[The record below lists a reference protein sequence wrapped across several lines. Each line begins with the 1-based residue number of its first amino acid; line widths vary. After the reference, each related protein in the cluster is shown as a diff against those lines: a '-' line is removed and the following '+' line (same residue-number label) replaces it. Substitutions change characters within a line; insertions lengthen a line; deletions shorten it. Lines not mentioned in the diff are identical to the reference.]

1 MNLTSKF
8 AILMGL
14 LLVLNACVTTRS
26 EWNREHGISDQSG
39 DYDDSASSAPDDSV
53 QSEDLR
59 AKSGVTPSSTAPS
72 SSTVSSAPP
81 ATAPMTATGSTSST
95 TPSVAASGTASGAV
109 APVPALPPSG
119 GYNIEELRAQVAQL
133 TGKVEELQHQKQ
145 LDDQAHADEKKKLED
160 QVAGLEKQ
168 LQELQ
173 PQALEVPE
181 GKTAL
186 DAGKDAYFGGLYP
199 QAIQYLD
206 QYLQKNDKLDSKKAI
221 EATYIRGESYYK
233 LKQYKK
239 AIVDFSKFPER
250 YQKSPYH
257 PKALLRIAESFDAL
271 GMKDDAKAF
280 YSELVDRF
288 PKTAEG
294 KLAKK
299 RLKKK

>member
-14 LLVLNACVTTRS
+14 LLVLNACVTTRA

-39 DYDDSASSAPDDSV
+39 DYDDSSSAVPDDSV

-59 AKSGVTPSSTAPS
+59 SKSGMTSSSA
-72 SSTVSSAPP
+72 STVSSAPP
-81 ATAPMTATGSTSST
+81 ATAPVATTGSSVGTS
-95 TPSVAASGTASGAV
+95 AGTASGAV
-109 APVPALPPSG
+109 APVSVPPPSG
-119 GYNIEELRAQVAQL
+119 GYNVEELRAQVAQL
-133 TGKVEELQHQKQ
+133 TGRVEELQHQKQ
-145 LDDQAHADEKKKLED
+145 LDDQAHADEKKKLDD

-168 LQELQ
+168 LQDLQ
-173 PQALEVPE
+173 PQKLDVPQ

-186 DAGKDAYFGGLYP
+186 DAGKDAYFGGLYE

-206 QYLQKNDKLDSKKAI
+206 QYLQKNDQLDSKKAI
-221 EATYIRGESYYK
+221 EATYIRAESYYK

-257 PKALLRIAESFDAL
+257 PKALLRIAESFNAL

-280 YSELVDRF
+280 YSDLADKF